1 MWVAFAMARIPDRPP
16 HPTQPAVAGE
26 HRPRPDPHMPVLNGL
41 DSATSALRYW
51 ERKQEVVANNL
62 ANVSTDG
69 FKAQRIFA
77 SLLDGMRPTAETSSD
92 MTTGS
97 VRQTGNDLDV
107 AVNGPGFFVVSTPSG
122 ERYTR
127 GGSLRLNDKHQLV
140 DNDGRQLLGTKHN
153 GPITLLDGPVDI
165 DAQGN
170 VKQGGQIVD
179 TLRMESAPKGAELQ
193 HEGAALWIPPSTGK
207 QDVPLAD
214 RAVKQGYIEESNVNS
229 MSALID
235 MVAVQRSY
243 SSVQKAI
250 VTMDQANETVTTQLA
265 KPL

>member
-1 MWVAFAMARIPDRPP
+1 
-16 HPTQPAVAGE
+16 
-26 HRPRPDPHMPVLNGL
+26 MPVLNGL
-41 DSATSALRYW
+41 DSATAALRYW
-51 ERKQEVVANNL
+51 ERKQDVVANNL

-69 FKAQRIFA
+69 FKQERVFA
-77 SLLDGMRPTAETSSD
+77 TLLDGMRPAAAASSD
-92 MTTGS
+92 MTAGNL
-97 VRQTGNDLDV
+97 RQTGNTLDV
-107 AVNGPGFFVVSTPSG
+107 AVNGPGFFVVSTPNG

-127 GGSLRLNDKHQLV
+127 GGSLRLNEKHQLV
-140 DNDGRQLLGTKHN
+140 DRDGRQLLGVKHN
-153 GPITLLDGPVDI
+153 GPLTLLDGPIDI
-165 DAQGN
+165 DSQGN

-179 TLRMESAPKGAELQ
+179 TLRMETAPKGTELQ
-193 HEGAALWIPPSTGK
+193 HEGATLWVPPATGK
-207 QDVPLAD
+207 TELSLAD
-214 RAVKQGYIEESNVNS
+214 RSVKQGYIEESNVNS